1 MIKID
6 NLKKQ
11 FGETCACD
19 IPSFTINDGDIL
31 GLVGNNG
38 AGKTT
43 LFRLLL
49 DLLKADEGSVSYVFS
64 LPDGEASGTVATAGM
79 SGTVASAGMSGTV
92 ASAGMSGTVASA
104 GMSGTVATEGAMGT
118 VATEGAVAINPTESE
133 AWKQHVGAY
142 IDEGFLID
150 FLTPEE
156 YFAFLGK
163 VSGISQQEVDAR
175 LQQFERFANGE
186 VFGQKKLIRNLSAG
200 NKMKV
205 GIISALFRRP
215 KTVILDEPFNFLDP
229 TSQMVLKHLLQ
240 DYANETG
247 STILISSHNLQHTVD
262 ISTRIALLEHGKII
276 RDLSNNEG
284 SAASELQ
291 EYFEAE

>member
-1 MIKID
+1 MIKIE
-6 NLKKQ
+6 NLKKN

-49 DLLKADEGSVSYVFS
+49 DLLKADDGSVCYI
-64 LPDGEASGTVATAGM
+64 LPSSDGEEQE
-79 SGTVASAGMSGTV
+79 
-92 ASAGMSGTVASA
+92 
-104 GMSGTVATEGAMGT
+104 TES
-118 VATEGAVAINPTESE
+118 VNPAESE

-142 IDEGFLID
+142 VDEGFLID

-163 VSGISQQEVDAR
+163 VSGINQQETDER
-175 LQQFERFANGE
+175 LKMFERFANGE

-205 GIISALFRRP
+205 GIISALFRQP

-229 TSQMVLKHLLQ
+229 TSQLVLKHLLQ
-240 DYANETG
+240 DYAQQTG
-247 STILISSHNLQHTVD
+247 ATILISSHNLQHTVD
-262 ISTRIALLEHGKII
+262 ISTRIALLEHGQII
-276 RDLSNNEG
+276 RDLPNTEG
-284 SAASELQ
+284 SASAELQ
-291 EYFEAE
+291 EYFGAE

>member
-19 IPSFTINDGDIL
+19 IPSFIINDGDIL

-49 DLLKADEGSVSYVFS
+49 DLLKADEGSVSYVLP
-64 LPDGEASGTVATAGM
+64 LPDGELSGTV
-79 SGTVASAGMSGTV
+79 V
-92 ASAGMSGTVASA
+92 
-104 GMSGTVATEGAMGT
+104 TEGT
-118 VATEGAVAINPTESE
+118 VAINPTESE

-163 VSGISQQEVDAR
+163 VSGISQQEVDER

-215 KTVILDEPFNFLDP
+215 KIVILDEPFNFLDP